1 MEVTKEQK
9 PIINVELSIEE
20 ARKLNKIVGKV
31 YIDQIST
38 DEYKFAVNF
47 TEKLEEAIDES
58 V

>member
-1 MEVTKEQK
+1 MKVTKEQK

-31 YIDQIST
+31 RIDQIST

-47 TEKLEEAIDES
+47 KEKLKEAIDES